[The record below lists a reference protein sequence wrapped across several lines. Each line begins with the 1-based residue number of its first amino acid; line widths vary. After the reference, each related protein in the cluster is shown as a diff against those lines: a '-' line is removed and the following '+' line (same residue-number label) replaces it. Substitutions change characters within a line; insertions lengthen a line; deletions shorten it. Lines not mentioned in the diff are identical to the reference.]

1 MWPSSVWALLNLVTQ
16 WYITLMRLNKM
27 LSLCLEVKKLRLF
40 QVELRVF
47 VEFPKDLGE
56 VNQP

>member
-16 WYITLMRLNKM
+16 WYTTLMRLNKM

>member
-1 MWPSSVWALLNLVTQ
+1 
-16 WYITLMRLNKM
+16 M